1 MQKEEA
7 VQYKSKRVK
16 ILIQNGFKFSGE
28 VLEITPDTLVL
39 RDKFNEKVSIRLADI
54 MLCSE
59 EVRL

>member
-7 VQYKSKRVK
+7 VQYKSKRIRV
-16 ILIQNGFKFSGE
+16 LIQNGFKFSGE
-28 VLEITPDTLVL
+28 VLEVTADTLVI
-39 RDKFNEKVSIRLADI
+39 RDKFGEKVSIRLADI